1 MQHNEIIYLSR
12 LQHFLFCPRQF
23 ALIELEGLWE
33 ENLDKE
39 AEAQLKAALTE
50 FKKSWA

>member
-1 MQHNEIIYLSR
+1 MDKITSTND
-12 LQHFLFCPRQF
+12 
-23 ALIELEGLWE
+23 
-33 ENLDKE
+33 LDKE